1 MSPQYAFDQLMNE
14 FNLRPADFYFLDLIP
29 LIEIIWADGD
39 NQPGEL
45 RILYNFLIEHIA
57 FLDRIT
63 GIQAISIEDANAFLD
78 RFAHNRP
85 SPRLLTE
92 LRSIVAKA
100 VPAHRHSTIFEHCL
114 DIAAA
119 CTTQYP
125 YGLRDRI
132 IDQEKK
138 LLTKIFAE
146 LNIKPDSILPDQFQS
161 PTLS

>member
-1 MSPQYAFDQLMNE
+1 MVE

-57 FLDRIT
+57 FLDRIA
-63 GIQAISIEDANAFLD
+63 GIQVVSPKDADAFLD

-92 LRSIVAKA
+92 LRSIVFKA
-100 VPAHRHSTIFEHCL
+100 VPAHRHSSIFEYCL

-119 CTTQYP
+119 CTTRYP
-125 YGLRDRI
+125 FGLRDRI
-132 IDQEKK
+132 IDEEKK

-146 LNIKPDSILPDQFQS
+146 LNIKPDTILPDQV
-161 PTLS
+161 

>member
-1 MSPQYAFDQLMNE
+1 MSPQHAFDQLMAE

-29 LIEIIWADGD
+29 LIEIIWADGQ

-45 RILYNFLIEHIA
+45 RILYHFLIEHIA
-57 FLDRIT
+57 FLDRIA
-63 GIQAISIEDANAFLD
+63 GIQAVSIDDANAFLD

-85 SPRLLTE
+85 PARLLQE
-92 LRSIVAKA
+92 LRVIA
-100 VPAHRHSTIFEHCL
+100 STSLSEPRRSTVFEYCL

-132 IDQEKK
+132 IDEEKK
-138 LLTKIFAE
+138 LLTKIFVE
-146 LNIKPDSILPDQFQS
+146 LKIAPDMVLPEF
-161 PTLS
+161 PRPPALN

>member
-14 FNLRPADFYFLDLIP
+14 FNLRPADFYFLDLMP
-29 LIEIIWADGD
+29 LIEIIWADD
-39 NQPGEL
+39 NNQPGEL
-45 RILYNFLIEHIA
+45 RLLYNFLIEHIA
-57 FLDRIT
+57 FLDRIA
-63 GIQAISIEDANAFLD
+63 GIQVVTSEDADAFLD

-85 SPRLLTE
+85 SSRLLTE
-92 LRSIVAKA
+92 LRSIVSKA
-100 VPAHRHSTIFEHCL
+100 VPTHRHPTIFEYCL

-132 IDQEKK
+132 IDEEKK

-146 LNIKPDSILPDQFQS
+146 LNIKPDTILPDQV
-161 PTLS
+161 